1 MLKSSLAILCLFA
14 WVALLPAQST
24 EERKLAPFHKIVS
37 GDKIIVQLVKA
48 DHESA
53 EVKVQGIDVSKVK
66 TEVKNGTLSLS
77 VYGEPFTKKKVM
89 VTVRFVNIDE
99 LIVNNGS
106 EMSTSALFKADTLR
120 TELKS
125 GGTLYLDA
133 DIKYLVAKVSEGS
146 VLTAEG
152 YATVQDIY
160 VASVATFSA
169 FELEG
174 DTVKVK
180 AVTGGKAKINVQERL
195 DAEATSNGYITYKGT
210 PAKINRNATSGGS
223 VKAFTE

>member
-1 MLKSSLAILCLFA
+1 MLKSSLAFLCLLA
-14 WVALLPAQST
+14 WVALLPAQTT
-24 EERKLAPFHKIVS
+24 EERKLGSFHKIVS
-37 GDKIIVQLVKA
+37 GDKIIVQLVKS

-53 EVKVQGIDVSKVK
+53 QVKVQGIDVSKVK

-89 VTVRFVNIDE
+89 VTVNFVRIDE

-106 EMSTSALFKADTLR
+106 EMSTAALFKADTLR

-133 DIKYLVAKVSEGS
+133 DIKFLEAKVSEGS
-146 VLTAEG
+146 LMTAEG

-160 VASVATFSA
+160 VASVATFSG

-174 DTVKVK
+174 DTVKVR
-180 AVTGGKAKINVQERL
+180 AVTGGKAKISVEERL
-195 DAEATSNGYITYKGT
+195 DAEAASNGYISYKGT

-223 VKAFTE
+223 IAAFTE